1 MYLDRPSDSQTPTN
15 KQTDILNFRFL
26 ALIRLLHIL
35 TSVKSTDLL
44 HCQLKVNVENWESNS
59 DLVWNDLH
67 VGLQA
72 DLQMNDVHE
81 IL

>member
-1 MYLDRPSDSQTPTN
+1 MYLDLHSDSQTPTN
-15 KQTDILNFRFL
+15 RQTNILNFRFL
-26 ALIRLLHIL
+26 VSIILLHIL
-35 TSVKSTDLL
+35 TNIKSTDRL